1 MNLEFIKVGNEW
13 VAEFKVESDFNL
25 HVEKGVGNISIS
37 QSSVEGGAY
46 DYVKQL
52 SNAPLDKVVDIDFV
66 GVIYPKYIKIECAT
80 LPTLAIVT
88 SNGEI
93 TEGGVE
99 TILNTPI

>member
-66 GVIYPKYIKIECAT
+66 GAIYPKWIKVTSAT
-80 LPTLAIVT
+80 LPTLAVVT
-88 SNGEI
+88 SAGEVSN
-93 TEGGVE
+93 EGV
-99 TILNTPI
+99 INALNTEV